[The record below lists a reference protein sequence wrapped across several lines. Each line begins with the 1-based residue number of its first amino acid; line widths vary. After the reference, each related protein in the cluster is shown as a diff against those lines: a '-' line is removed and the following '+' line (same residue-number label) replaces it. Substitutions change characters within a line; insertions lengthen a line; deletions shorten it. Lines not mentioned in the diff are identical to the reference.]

1 MDELLKLAGD
11 AGHEVSL
18 AEAALEEEAFENARE
33 ALDRGRELLAQLRQR
48 WPQMSATER
57 AIVGPAAT
65 AVRGRLDEIAA
76 RVPVRRA
83 LSNGAPV
90 VDPEQ
95 EAAPE
100 EVTPEAPGLP
110 EAPGSPGSP
119 AG

>member
-1 MDELLKLAGD
+1 MDDLLKLAGD

-18 AEAALEEEAFENARE
+18 AEEALEEEAHEPARE

-48 WPQMSATER
+48 WPQMTASER

-65 AVRGRLDEIAA
+65 AVRSRLDEVAE

-83 LSNGAPV
+83 LSDGAPV

-95 EAAPE
+95 EAAPD
-100 EVTPEAPGLP
+100 EVLPPG
-110 EAPGSPGSP
+110 ASPQ